1 MKFTED
7 EKMLR
12 TMDSVKMLDTALVY
26 LKTSQAEFTHG
37 RAAILQPGQRL
48 CSQQCT
54 NLHYFHE
61 HVTIASTKCPKT
73 FQSRRSF
80 HSSGDHARLGLPT
93 TANKAEIKSAYFSLA
108 KNLHPDHGGDA
119 RQFGEVRGCSIKSLL
134 EQNLFS

>member
-37 RAAILQPGQRL
+37 RAAILQPGGQKL

-54 NLHYFHE
+54 NLHYFRE
-61 HVTIASTKCPKT
+61 HVTIASRKCPKT
-73 FQSRRSF
+73 FQSSRSF
-80 HSSGDHARLGLPT
+80 HSSGDHARLGLPA
-93 TANKAEIKSAYFSLA
+93 TANKAEIKSAYISLV
-108 KNLHPDHGGDA
+108 KKLHPDRGGDV
-119 RQFGEVRGCSIKSLL
+119 RQFREVICCFKS
-134 EQNLFS
+134 